1 MDGFNRIFE
10 HLPQYQIIV
19 CRRCQFAV
27 PPFQVNT
34 HIQAHHNWEP
44 KSIRVDV
51 VAYVSQLSE
60 LAWVQDEVVYP
71 EAGSKPL
78 SGIPVR
84 SNAFEC
90 NRCGFV
96 CQTKNAIQSHCR
108 TAHGWKSGKSQGGS
122 LRKRAEPD
130 PYRIWTEG
138 VSIQV
143 WFRYAQWKQGVRV
156 CVSPTIPIGP
166 RLQEIGD
173 EIINDL
179 ERRQQKE
186 QEKRTVKVAKSRVDF
201 NSWLAHT
208 KWDEHLDEFG
218 VGLLQNSVQPISSD
232 EEEISDNEVALQR
245 VCKQIGRVI
254 RLAFD
259 KCKSNDVGRS
269 ALHIINRKENGA
281 QSNEKPFYKQHG
293 ADTLR
298 KYCIVI
304 CKLVRYLWRSQGW
317 PKRPAYIFTAE
328 QELALEELR
337 NAGLEFPEQGKRQ
350 ERREGKERIRDSI
363 VAFWMSLIQHPLDDS
378 EWDSGLISGLAVL
391 GLDTNTGGW
400 ATAMNYTPRLS
411 AVVTVTRALVVY
423 FAWHQRDQQVQEY
436 IQQGQSEQEAR
447 NNSVKVWEIVS
458 DIARRFMTLQDQGG
472 HPTPLDRVMHM
483 RTFGMK
489 IRYNTKATARVDWS
503 KDGQV
508 FSIDKSRFH
517 MDELRAVVRELVES
531 CREKLAK
538 LMFIA
543 GGGDQLP
550 QIPIDQIR
558 DNQAD
563 GRPRWSF
570 IKEMENSEVFAK
582 AGLGDDSRKW
592 LWRQL
597 THGEN
602 EEMRRLFIER
612 PPNDED
618 TWQTMPWKATGW
630 LEYFDRVKE
639 FKELLIV
646 ATHLTA
652 GAPGRGPE
660 VMSIAY
666 QNDPDGRVHRGIFVH
681 DGLVE
686 LVVDYHKG
694 ASASNRPKI
703 IHRFVPQEVGELVI
717 MFLWAVQPF
726 VEIFQTIQADRMG
739 RKDFV
744 AGGYQMWEI
753 KPEPEYRGEGDEGDE
768 EDSTSEEEGGE
779 GEDEE
784 SGEEEEEEEEE
795 GEQSRPQEISSEESE
810 GEDRV
815 AIQAPRGK
823 QRQVEC
829 SNVDGFWDTD
839 RLKRVM
845 RRVWKSSIGTSISP
859 AQWRQL
865 FPAILRMHSADPVI
879 HTLLDSVYLGKKPEA
894 IQEQSGHTRF
904 TEERMYGLRTDEN
917 PFSTQGEQ
925 ARFKRASQHWHRLL
939 HFESALGR
947 RVEDEEKERV
957 RQEREQEKWRDFRK
971 VNLHRMLRQMKG
983 DRAEFRG
990 QQEEGLR
997 AIMRGEDQVIV
1008 VMGTGSGKSL
1018 LYMLPAICSPDG
1030 LTILVVPIVALQDD
1044 QERRCREA
1052 GLAVHCWNS
1061 RSNIGTRSAQVVI
1074 VTPESAVTKAFGR
1087 LINSEYYSGRLERIV
1102 IDECHVVLDSINGWR
1117 AKIRELKEM
1126 TEKGVQMVWM
1136 TATLPPKNEEEWM
1149 RAMGV
1154 DETRAVWIREAT
1166 TRKNIAYRVQEYAKA
1181 DENHEVKDLVEAKLK
1196 EYGDG
1201 SIIVYC
1207 QQIKQCKTLSE
1218 ELHCPTYFREVG
1230 IAEEKARL
1238 LEELRK
1244 GRIRVI
1250 TATNAL
1256 GMGIDIPNIR
1266 VVINVGIRT
1275 TIRQFAQESGRA
1287 GRDGM
1292 KSESIIM
1299 RSYRQDWGRKRLDR
1313 GFEDTEREMIEL
1325 VGGKRCMRVIIDGD
1339 IDGRMGRFGCEVGE
1353 EMCWVCRYGGNKRVR
1368 VRVVHPA
1375 PIVEAEQ
1382 GEQIERHWV
1391 ENSPIRS
1398 RTLGRD
1404 ASPKEADQGPGRA
1417 RQEKGESKEGEEGES
1432 EEGEEGE
1439 SEEGEEG
1446 DSEEGEEGESGE
1458 GDFPSQMG
1466 ELPAESTPSS
1476 KRARAESGLTIERE
1490 LEERRRQRIQ
1500 TMNMRKRQQE
1510 EGGLV
1515 DMVGL
1520 QEKMRRWK
1528 EVDCIVCW
1536 VLYGEA
1542 GEGGGR
1548 NQGQGWEN
1556 CGRHGQDEGMR
1567 KAVEGMKRVEWEK
1580 WAGCLRC
1587 RVPQGACLTWEESVR
1602 ATTGRTAGFRR
1613 RPGGQCQG
1621 KGIFEEV
1628 MAAVMSQTMRR
1639 KSGEAWEWAEK
1650 EMRGRMGFWR
1660 RDEEGWEQLWRW
1672 IGRRR
1677 KEGGYDISEGARMV
1691 YLWG

>member
-1 MDGFNRIFE
+1 LSPDSKFARRISKVGACFGRGEDARCCPPDFEDFEVPRQESRLEAAQNPEVAHRIPPGRNFPSIFNLSRPPRQIPGKMDAFNRIFE
-10 HLPQYQIIV
+10 HLPQYKIIV
-19 CRRCQFAV
+19 CKRHRYAV
-27 PPFQVNT
+27 PPFQINT

-51 VAYVSQLSE
+51 VAYVSQLTE
-60 LAWVQDEVVYP
+60 LAWIHEDVVYP
-71 EAGSKPL
+71 EAGSEAIPNVPVFNNAYEC
-78 SGIPVR
+78 SGNETIVG
-84 SNAFEC
+84 
-90 NRCGFV
+90 CGYV
-96 CQTKNAIQSHCR
+96 CQTKKVIQKHCR
-108 TAHGWKSGKSQGGS
+108 DEHQWQTGKQQGGS
-122 LRKRAEPD
+122 LKQRARQD
-130 PYRIWTEG
+130 PKQMWKEG
-138 VSIQV
+138 ISIQQ
-143 WFRYAQWKQGVRV
+143 FFEYRQWKRGFPVVKRRA
-156 CVSPTIPIGP
+156 IPIGP
-166 RLQEIGD
+166 KLQEVGD

-208 KWDEHLDEFG
+208 KWAEHLEGFE
-218 VGLLQNSVQPISSD
+218 VELLQNSVQPMPSD
-232 EEEISDNEVALQR
+232 EDEVSDNEVALQR

-259 KCKSNDVGRS
+259 KCQSNDVGRS
-269 ALHIINRKENGA
+269 ALHIINRRENGA
-281 QSNEKPFYKQHG
+281 QSNEKPFYNEHK
-293 ADTLR
+293 ANTLQ

-317 PKRPAYIFTAE
+317 AKRPAYIFTAE

-337 NAGLEFPEQGKRQ
+337 NAGLEFPKHGKRQ

-363 VAFWMSLIQHPLDDS
+363 VGFWISLIRHQLDDS

-391 GLDTNTGGW
+391 GLNTDTGGW
-400 ATAMNYTPRLS
+400 ATAMNYTPQLS
-411 AVVTVTRALVVY
+411 AVVTVTRALVIY
-423 FAWHQRDQQVQEY
+423 FGWHQRNQQVQEC

-447 NNSVKVWEIVS
+447 NNSVKVWEIVG
-458 DIARRFMTLQDQGG
+458 DIASRFITLQDQGG

-483 RTFGMK
+483 RTFGMN
-489 IRYNTKATARVDWS
+489 IRYNTKATAKVDWS
-503 KDGQV
+503 KDGQI

-531 CREKLAK
+531 CREKLAR

-543 GGGDQLP
+543 GGADQLP

-570 IKEMENSEVFAK
+570 IKEIENSEVFQK

-618 TWQTMPWKATGW
+618 TWKTMPWKATGW

-694 ASASNRPKI
+694 ASASNQAKI
-703 IHRFVPQEVGELVI
+703 IHRFVPQEVGELII

-726 VEIFQTIQADRMG
+726 VEIFQTIQADRIG
-739 RKDFV
+739 KKDFV

-753 KPEPEYRGEGDEGDE
+753 KPEQEYRGEGDEGG
-768 EDSTSEEEGGE
+768 STSEEEGGE
-779 GEDEE
+779 EEDRESSEE
-784 SGEEEEEEEEE
+784 EDRESSEEEEEEDHEEE
-795 GEQSRPQEISSEESE
+795 GGRNRPPEISSEESE

-815 AIQAPRGK
+815 ARRAPQGK
-823 QRQVEC
+823 QQQVEC

-845 RRVWKSSIGTSISP
+845 RKVWKSSIGTSVSP

-865 FPAILRMHSADPVI
+865 FPAILRLHSADPAI
-879 HTLLDSVYLGKKPEA
+879 HTLLDHVYLGKKPEA

-904 TEERMYGLRTDEN
+904 IEERMYGLRTDEN

-957 RQEREQEKWRDFRK
+957 RQERVQKKWQDFKK
-971 VNLHRMLRQMKG
+971 VNLHRTLRQMKG

-990 QQEEGLR
+990 QQEAGLR
-997 AIMRGEDQVIV
+997 VIMRGEEQVVV

-1018 LYMLPAICSPDG
+1018 LYMLPAVCSPDG
-1030 LTILVVPIVALQDD
+1030 LTILVVPIVALKDD
-1044 QERRCREA
+1044 QKRRCKEA
-1052 GLAVHCWNS
+1052 GLEVHSWNDQ
-1061 RSNIGTRSAQVVI
+1061 SNIGARSAQVVI

-1117 AKIRELKEM
+1117 EKIKELKEM

-1136 TATLPPKNEEEWM
+1136 TATLPPKTEEVWM
-1149 RAMGV
+1149 KVMGV
-1154 DETRAVWIREAT
+1154 DETKATWVREAT
-1166 TRKNIAYRVQEYAKA
+1166 TRKNIAYRVQEYMKA
-1181 DENHEVKDLVEAKLK
+1181 DERQEVKDLVAAKLE
-1196 EYGDG
+1196 EYSDG
-1201 SIIVYC
+1201 IIIVYC
-1207 QQIKQCKTLSE
+1207 QRIEQCKTLSE
-1218 ELHCPTYFREVG
+1218 ELRCPTYFREVG
-1230 IAEEKARL
+1230 IGVEKARL
-1238 LEELRK
+1238 LEELRR

-1287 GRDGM
+1287 GRDGK
-1292 KSESIIM
+1292 KSESIIL
-1299 RSYRQDWGRKRLDR
+1299 RSYTQDWGRKRLDR
-1313 GFEDTEREMIEL
+1313 GLRETEPEMIDL
-1325 VGGKRCMRVIIDGD
+1325 VEGKKCMRVVIDGD
-1339 IDGRMGRFGCEVGE
+1339 IDGRVGRFGCEVGE
-1353 EMCWVCRYGGNKRVR
+1353 EMCWVCRHGGNKRVR

-1375 PIVEAEQ
+1375 PIAEAEQ
-1382 GEQIERHWV
+1382 GEEIEPHWI
-1391 ENSPIRS
+1391 ESSPIRS
-1398 RTLGRD
+1398 RTI
-1404 ASPKEADQGPGRA
+1404 ASPRAEHEETGRA
-1417 RQEKGESKEGEEGES
+1417 AQEKGES
-1432 EEGEEGE
+1432 EEGEE
-1439 SEEGEEG
+1439 S
-1446 DSEEGEEGESGE
+1446 
-1458 GDFPSQMG
+1458 DFQSQIG
-1466 ELPAESTPSS
+1466 ELPGESTRSS
-1476 KRARAESGLTIERE
+1476 KRARAESGLTMERE
-1490 LEERRRQRIQ
+1490 LEERRRQQIQ
-1500 TMNMRKRQQE
+1500 TMNMRKRQQG

-1515 DMVGL
+1515 EMVGL
-1520 QEKMRRWK
+1520 QKKIRKWR

-1542 GEGGGR
+1542 GEERGG
-1548 NQGQGWEN
+1548 NQGQG
-1556 CGRHGQDEGMR
+1556 
-1567 KAVEGMKRVEWEK
+1567 
-1580 WAGCLRC
+1580 
-1587 RVPQGACLTWEESVR
+1587 
-1602 ATTGRTAGFRR
+1602 
-1613 RPGGQCQG
+1613 
-1621 KGIFEEV
+1621 
-1628 MAAVMSQTMRR
+1628 
-1639 KSGEAWEWAEK
+1639 
-1650 EMRGRMGFWR
+1650 
-1660 RDEEGWEQLWRW
+1660 
-1672 IGRRR
+1672 
-1677 KEGGYDISEGARMV
+1677 
-1691 YLWG
+1691 